1 MEINTLIP
9 KQVMSTLKTMEVGK
23 KKATSKDQKEIKEN
37 KVLREHLVKMVKM
50 VNL

>member
-23 KKATSKDQKEIKEN
+23 KKATSKDQKEN